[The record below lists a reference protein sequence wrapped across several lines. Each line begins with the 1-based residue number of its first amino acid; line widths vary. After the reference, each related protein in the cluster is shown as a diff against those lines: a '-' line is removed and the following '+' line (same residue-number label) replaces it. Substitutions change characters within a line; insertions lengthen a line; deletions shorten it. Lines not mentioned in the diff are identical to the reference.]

1 MRPGRTTTALPA
13 ATTPLLL
20 LLPLILGRLHVA
32 HAQCPWQRDVPDL
45 QTSCICAYNLGRELS
60 VQCDQVDFSQLLDA
74 MNTHAR
80 LKPVDLLYVNN
91 STISELPDAVFRN
104 LSLHNVQLS
113 SCGIQRIAT
122 GAFKGQESV
131 LRNLNLQDNLLTD
144 VPVEALKVLGKL
156 NLLDLSKNQLSHI
169 PDDAFV
175 GLTKLSTLKLNDNN
189 VTLASNAFRGL
200 EQSLKNI
207 NLKGTKQRKVP
218 ESIRG
223 LKSLAFLDLSQN
235 GIKELP
241 GAGGIRVFDGLDALT
256 ALNLERNLI
265 QSIGETAFAG
275 VRKTLSSLSLLNN
288 LLAEFP
294 IGAVHS
300 LKELRV
306 LDIGFNLLTSLP
318 EAAFRGNPGIT
329 LLALDGNPLS
339 SVPEG
344 AFAHLNAT
352 LRGLSLGGRFLHCDC
367 KLRWVA
373 EWIRNGDLQVT
384 SRERNPQFCGTPPRF
399 RDRGFYSIQPE
410 ELSCPDIADAALR
423 GPVGLADNLKPT
435 LPSSPDSVE
444 YETGTGTGTGT
455 VGTGTAA
462 SAPVTSSVSSSTS
475 TTTPTTTT
483 TTTTAEPTTRRST
496 TRPPTKSTTA
506 ISATTASPVSNP
518 PVNGTGTVQATSITT
533 SSSSSSS
540 SSTSTG
546 HGNGKQ
552 APGWR
557 QGVTN
562 GNGNSGVGGAGG
574 LHKPQRPPLVL
585 GYPPQRGTRIDDA
598 NEVQV
603 KHAFRQDSSVIIQW
617 DSDTAN
623 ILGFRVVYRLFGEKA
638 FKQGP
643 PLESSEREF
652 KIKNVPAQE
661 CIIVCVISLEELHV
675 TPETVPYQQ
684 CREVRTVASQASNM
698 DKITIAASAAIC
710 GTIIV
715 AVIVFI
721 AASRRSR
728 KLQSSQQKSP
738 LPIGGLPVNCCG
750 PTGSPGPLGSI
761 ATLSA
766 FNNHKEWDQVSAY
779 SGRSIPRPRIYP
791 VEQPDDM
798 RSHFSGMPGKVGK
811 SSRSLADGQSQ
822 HSFSNNSHRGYLGSA
837 FPSNLVNSR
846 PELRQSRQSL
856 AAASERMSRA
866 SYAGSIHGGNGGG
879 GGLGGN
885 GGGGGNG
892 LPVSS
897 LMAMSGMVGGG
908 GPASIASSARRSR
921 PRSRSREQLNT
932 THIHNH
938 RPGSRYSQ
946 AGSTHTLNNYCDTSD
961 NWTDH
966 DMDIYM
972 ARNPTTR
979 NGLGHEGRGR
989 GRRQQQQQQQQQ
1001 HQQLQH
1007 QQHQLQQLRNERHQ
1021 QRHRNNQQWEQ
1032 PYQPAQQQHQRL
1044 QYYMPQTER
1053 CTSPPDV
1060 VPRAANFH
1068 NSNTI
1073 STGRNDN
1080 SNSHGSSSS
1089 SSNTTSSSNIA
1100 QQQQAPLAA
1109 MTAALG
1115 DATSAATA
1123 AAASASG
1130 IVVENYFNE
1139 YERQEIIY
1147 HHPTSRRSSS
1157 SNSSSNS
1164 SSSSNSAA
1172 ATRHVPRSNAFRLQL
1187 PAMATTT
1194 TNHILYNISN
1204 KHGATGH
1211 NGIIGN
1217 YKAHTFSDSCNCTC
1231 NCSLSEEE
1239 EISQETAAVTAAA
1252 GEDGEQ
1258 AASSLASTSVSS
1270 IEQVQQGQEVSLSL
1284 NLTLADAAAGADAD
1298 ADAADASADR
1308 AEL

>member
-1 MRPGRTTTALPA
+1 MRLSRTTATTATTTT
-13 ATTPLLL
+13 TTPLLL
-20 LLPLILGRLHVA
+20 LLLWVVQA
-32 HAQCPWQRDVPDL
+32 AAQCPWQRDVPDL

-60 VQCDQVDFSQLLDA
+60 VQCDQVNFEDLLEA
-74 MNTHAR
+74 MNTYAR

-91 STISELPDAVFRN
+91 SSIAELPDAIFSN

-113 SCGIQRIAT
+113 SCGIKRIAE
-122 GAFKGQESV
+122 GAFKGQEAV
-131 LRNLNLQDNLLTD
+131 LRNLNLQDNLLGD
-144 VPVEALKVLGKL
+144 VPVKALQLLGKL
-156 NLLDLSKNQLSHI
+156 NLLDLSKNQLTHI
-169 PDDAFV
+169 PDDAFN
-175 GLTKLSTLKLNDNN
+175 GLSKLSTLKLNDNN
-189 VTLASNAFRGL
+189 VTLSASAFRGL
-200 EQSLKNI
+200 EQSLKNL
-207 NLKGTKQRKVP
+207 NLKGTKQRRVP
-218 ESIRG
+218 ECIRG

-339 SVPEG
+339 TVPEG

-410 ELSCPDIADAALR
+410 ELSCPDIADEALR

-435 LPSSPDSVE
+435 LASSSSPDSVE
-444 YETGTGTGTGT
+444 YETGTGTGP
-455 VGTGTAA
+455 GTGTAA
-462 SAPVTSSVSSSTS
+462 SAPVASSVGSSTTNP
-475 TTTPTTTT
+475 TTTTKTTTT
-483 TTTTAEPTTRRST
+483 TTTTTEEPTTKGSST
-496 TRPPTKSTTA
+496 TRLPAKTTA
-506 ISATTASPVSNP
+506 NVAATTALPTAATNLSA
-518 PVNGTGTVQATSITT
+518 NGTGTVQATTITT

-540 SSTSTG
+540 SSSSV
-546 HGNGKQ
+546 HANSKQ

-557 QGVTN
+557 QGVNNN
-562 GNGNSGVGGAGG
+562 GGP
-574 LHKPQRPPLVL
+574 HKPQRPPLVL

-643 PLESSEREF
+643 PLEASEREF

-728 KLQSSQQKSP
+728 KLQNSQQKSP

-811 SSRSLADGQSQ
+811 S
-822 HSFSNNSHRGYLGSA
+822 
-837 FPSNLVNSR
+837 
-846 PELRQSRQSL
+846 
-856 AAASERMSRA
+856 
-866 SYAGSIHGGNGGG
+866 
-879 GGLGGN
+879 
-885 GGGGGNG
+885 
-892 LPVSS
+892 
-897 LMAMSGMVGGG
+897 
-908 GPASIASSARRSR
+908 
-921 PRSRSREQLNT
+921 
-932 THIHNH
+932 
-938 RPGSRYSQ
+938 RYSQ

-979 NGLGHEGRGR
+979 NGL
-989 GRRQQQQQQQQQ
+989 
-1001 HQQLQH
+1001 
-1007 QQHQLQQLRNERHQ
+1007 
-1021 QRHRNNQQWEQ
+1021 
-1032 PYQPAQQQHQRL
+1032 
-1044 QYYMPQTER
+1044 
-1053 CTSPPDV
+1053 
-1060 VPRAANFH
+1060 VP
-1068 NSNTI
+1068 
-1073 STGRNDN
+1073 
-1080 SNSHGSSSS
+1080 
-1089 SSNTTSSSNIA
+1089 
-1100 QQQQAPLAA
+1100 L
-1109 MTAALG
+1109 
-1115 DATSAATA
+1115 
-1123 AAASASG
+1123 
-1130 IVVENYFNE
+1130 
-1139 YERQEIIY
+1139 
-1147 HHPTSRRSSS
+1147 
-1157 SNSSSNS
+1157 
-1164 SSSSNSAA
+1164 
-1172 ATRHVPRSNAFRLQL
+1172 
-1187 PAMATTT
+1187 
-1194 TNHILYNISN
+1194 
-1204 KHGATGH
+1204 
-1211 NGIIGN
+1211 
-1217 YKAHTFSDSCNCTC
+1217 
-1231 NCSLSEEE
+1231 
-1239 EISQETAAVTAAA
+1239 
-1252 GEDGEQ
+1252 
-1258 AASSLASTSVSS
+1258 
-1270 IEQVQQGQEVSLSL
+1270 
-1284 NLTLADAAAGADAD
+1284 
-1298 ADAADASADR
+1298 
-1308 AEL
+1308 

>member
-1 MRPGRTTTALPA
+1 MANPQKEQLYAGTKMRGSQTTTTA
-13 ATTPLLL
+13 TTTIAPLLL
-20 LLPLILGRLHVA
+20 LLLWVA
-32 HAQCPWQRDVPDL
+32 QAAGQCPWQRDVPDL

-60 VQCDQVDFSQLLDA
+60 VQCDQVNFEDLLGA

-91 STISELPDAVFRN
+91 SSISELPDAIFSN

-113 SCGIQRIAT
+113 SCGIKRIAE
-122 GAFKGQESV
+122 GAFRGQEGV
-131 LRNLNLQDNLLTD
+131 LRNLNLQDNLLSD
-144 VPVEALKVLGKL
+144 VPVKALQLLGKL
-156 NLLDLSKNQLSHI
+156 NLLDLSKNQLTHI
-169 PDDAFV
+169 PDDAFS
-175 GLTKLSTLKLNDNN
+175 GLSKLSTLKLNDNN
-189 VTLASNAFRGL
+189 VTLSAGAFRGL
-200 EQSLKNI
+200 EQSLKNL
-207 NLKGTKQRKVP
+207 NLKGTKQRRVP
-218 ESIRG
+218 ECIRG

-435 LPSSPDSVE
+435 LASSSVDSVE

-455 VGTGTAA
+455 AA
-462 SAPVTSSVSSSTS
+462 SSPVASSVSSSTTTTTS
-475 TTTPTTTT
+475 TTTSTTTT
-483 TTTTAEPTTRRST
+483 EEPTTKRSST
-496 TRPPTKSTTA
+496 TRLPAK
-506 ISATTASPVSNP
+506 TTASVSASTAP
-518 PVNGTGTVQATSITT
+518 PSAATNLSANGTGTVQATTITT

-540 SSTSTG
+540 SAASGVHANS
-546 HGNGKQ
+546 KQ

-557 QGVTN
+557 QGVNNN
-562 GNGNSGVGGAGG
+562 GGP
-574 LHKPQRPPLVL
+574 HKPQRPPLVL

-643 PLESSEREF
+643 PLEASEREF

-728 KLQSSQQKSP
+728 KLQNSQQKSP

-811 SSRSLADGQSQ
+811 SSRSIADGQSQ

-879 GGLGGN
+879 GG
-885 GGGGGNG
+885 GGGMQMGGPGG

-897 LMAMSGMVGGG
+897 LMSMSGMVGGG

-921 PRSRSREQLNT
+921 PRSRSRDQLNA

-946 AGSTHTLNNYCDTSD
+946 SGSTHTLNNYCDTSD

-979 NGLGHEGRGR
+979 NGL
-989 GRRQQQQQQQQQ
+989 
-1001 HQQLQH
+1001 
-1007 QQHQLQQLRNERHQ
+1007 
-1021 QRHRNNQQWEQ
+1021 
-1032 PYQPAQQQHQRL
+1032 
-1044 QYYMPQTER
+1044 
-1053 CTSPPDV
+1053 
-1060 VPRAANFH
+1060 VP
-1068 NSNTI
+1068 
-1073 STGRNDN
+1073 
-1080 SNSHGSSSS
+1080 
-1089 SSNTTSSSNIA
+1089 
-1100 QQQQAPLAA
+1100 L
-1109 MTAALG
+1109 
-1115 DATSAATA
+1115 
-1123 AAASASG
+1123 
-1130 IVVENYFNE
+1130 
-1139 YERQEIIY
+1139 
-1147 HHPTSRRSSS
+1147 
-1157 SNSSSNS
+1157 
-1164 SSSSNSAA
+1164 
-1172 ATRHVPRSNAFRLQL
+1172 
-1187 PAMATTT
+1187 
-1194 TNHILYNISN
+1194 
-1204 KHGATGH
+1204 
-1211 NGIIGN
+1211 
-1217 YKAHTFSDSCNCTC
+1217 
-1231 NCSLSEEE
+1231 
-1239 EISQETAAVTAAA
+1239 
-1252 GEDGEQ
+1252 
-1258 AASSLASTSVSS
+1258 
-1270 IEQVQQGQEVSLSL
+1270 
-1284 NLTLADAAAGADAD
+1284 
-1298 ADAADASADR
+1298 
-1308 AEL
+1308 

>member
-1 MRPGRTTTALPA
+1 MRPGRTTKALPA

-20 LLPLILGRLHVA
+20 LLPLILWRLDLA

-60 VQCDQVDFSQLLDA
+60 VQCDQVDFPQLLDA
-74 MNTHAR
+74 MNSHAR

-91 STISELPDAVFRN
+91 STITELPEAIFSN

-122 GAFKGQESV
+122 GAFRGQESV
-131 LRNLNLQDNLLTD
+131 LRNLNLQDNLLAD

-189 VTLASNAFRGL
+189 VTLAANAFRGL
-200 EQSLKNI
+200 EQSLKNL

-306 LDIGFNLLTSLP
+306 LDIGFNLLTTLP

-435 LPSSPDSVE
+435 LSSSPDSVE
-444 YETGTGTGTGT
+444 YEADTGTGTGT
-455 VGTGTAA
+455 VGTGTAGTGTAA

-483 TTTTAEPTTRRST
+483 TTTTPEPTTKRST
-496 TRPPTKSTTA
+496 TRPPTKSTTTIA
-506 ISATTASPVSNP
+506 ATTAAPTSNLS
-518 PVNGTGTVQATSITT
+518 VNGTGTVQATSITT
-533 SSSSSSS
+533 SSSSSS

-562 GNGNSGVGGAGG
+562 GNGNSAGGTGG

-728 KLQSSQQKSP
+728 KLQNSQQKSP

-811 SSRSLADGQSQ
+811 S
-822 HSFSNNSHRGYLGSA
+822 
-837 FPSNLVNSR
+837 
-846 PELRQSRQSL
+846 
-856 AAASERMSRA
+856 
-866 SYAGSIHGGNGGG
+866 
-879 GGLGGN
+879 
-885 GGGGGNG
+885 
-892 LPVSS
+892 
-897 LMAMSGMVGGG
+897 
-908 GPASIASSARRSR
+908 
-921 PRSRSREQLNT
+921 
-932 THIHNH
+932 
-938 RPGSRYSQ
+938 RYSQ

-979 NGLGHEGRGR
+979 NGL
-989 GRRQQQQQQQQQ
+989 
-1001 HQQLQH
+1001 
-1007 QQHQLQQLRNERHQ
+1007 
-1021 QRHRNNQQWEQ
+1021 
-1032 PYQPAQQQHQRL
+1032 
-1044 QYYMPQTER
+1044 
-1053 CTSPPDV
+1053 
-1060 VPRAANFH
+1060 VP
-1068 NSNTI
+1068 
-1073 STGRNDN
+1073 
-1080 SNSHGSSSS
+1080 
-1089 SSNTTSSSNIA
+1089 
-1100 QQQQAPLAA
+1100 L
-1109 MTAALG
+1109 
-1115 DATSAATA
+1115 
-1123 AAASASG
+1123 
-1130 IVVENYFNE
+1130 
-1139 YERQEIIY
+1139 
-1147 HHPTSRRSSS
+1147 
-1157 SNSSSNS
+1157 
-1164 SSSSNSAA
+1164 
-1172 ATRHVPRSNAFRLQL
+1172 
-1187 PAMATTT
+1187 
-1194 TNHILYNISN
+1194 
-1204 KHGATGH
+1204 
-1211 NGIIGN
+1211 
-1217 YKAHTFSDSCNCTC
+1217 
-1231 NCSLSEEE
+1231 
-1239 EISQETAAVTAAA
+1239 
-1252 GEDGEQ
+1252 
-1258 AASSLASTSVSS
+1258 
-1270 IEQVQQGQEVSLSL
+1270 
-1284 NLTLADAAAGADAD
+1284 
-1298 ADAADASADR
+1298 
-1308 AEL
+1308 

>member
-1 MRPGRTTTALPA
+1 MRPGRTTKAIPA

-20 LLPLILGRLHVA
+20 LLPLILGRVGLA

-60 VQCDQVDFSQLLDA
+60 VQCDQVDFPQLLDA
-74 MNTHAR
+74 MNNHAR

-91 STISELPDAVFRN
+91 STITELPEAIFSN

-131 LRNLNLQDNLLTD
+131 LRNLNLQDNLLAD

-189 VTLASNAFRGL
+189 VTLAANAFRGL
-200 EQSLKNI
+200 EQSLKNL

-306 LDIGFNLLTSLP
+306 LDIGFNLLTTLP

-435 LPSSPDSVE
+435 LSSSPDSVE
-444 YETGTGTGTGT
+444 YETGLGTGTVGTGT

-483 TTTTAEPTTRRST
+483 TTTTPEPTTKRST
-496 TRPPTKSTTA
+496 TRPPTKSTTT
-506 ISATTASPVSNP
+506 ISATTATPTSNLS
-518 PVNGTGTVQATSITT
+518 VNGTGTVQATSITT

-562 GNGNSGVGGAGG
+562 GNGNSAGGTGG

-728 KLQSSQQKSP
+728 KLQNSQQKSP

-866 SYAGSIHGGNGGG
+866 SYAGSIHGGGNGGG
-879 GGLGGN
+879 GGMGGN
-885 GGGGGNG
+885 GGGGGGNG

-979 NGLGHEGRGR
+979 NGL
-989 GRRQQQQQQQQQ
+989 
-1001 HQQLQH
+1001 
-1007 QQHQLQQLRNERHQ
+1007 
-1021 QRHRNNQQWEQ
+1021 
-1032 PYQPAQQQHQRL
+1032 
-1044 QYYMPQTER
+1044 
-1053 CTSPPDV
+1053 
-1060 VPRAANFH
+1060 VP
-1068 NSNTI
+1068 
-1073 STGRNDN
+1073 
-1080 SNSHGSSSS
+1080 
-1089 SSNTTSSSNIA
+1089 
-1100 QQQQAPLAA
+1100 L
-1109 MTAALG
+1109 
-1115 DATSAATA
+1115 
-1123 AAASASG
+1123 
-1130 IVVENYFNE
+1130 
-1139 YERQEIIY
+1139 
-1147 HHPTSRRSSS
+1147 
-1157 SNSSSNS
+1157 
-1164 SSSSNSAA
+1164 
-1172 ATRHVPRSNAFRLQL
+1172 
-1187 PAMATTT
+1187 
-1194 TNHILYNISN
+1194 
-1204 KHGATGH
+1204 
-1211 NGIIGN
+1211 
-1217 YKAHTFSDSCNCTC
+1217 
-1231 NCSLSEEE
+1231 
-1239 EISQETAAVTAAA
+1239 
-1252 GEDGEQ
+1252 
-1258 AASSLASTSVSS
+1258 
-1270 IEQVQQGQEVSLSL
+1270 
-1284 NLTLADAAAGADAD
+1284 
-1298 ADAADASADR
+1298 
-1308 AEL
+1308 

>member
-1 MRPGRTTTALPA
+1 MRRRSTITA
-13 ATTPLLL
+13 ATPINRQQLLPTLHVLLL
-20 LLPLILGRLHVA
+20 LLLTGSSCI

-60 VQCDQVDFSQLLDA
+60 VQCDQVEFPQLLDA
-74 MNTHAR
+74 MNKYAR

-91 STISELPDAVFRN
+91 ATIEELPDDVFSS

-113 SCGIQRIAT
+113 SCGIKHIAS
-122 GAFKGQESV
+122 GAFRGQETV
-131 LRNLNLQDNLLTD
+131 LKNLNLQDNLLSE
-144 VPVEALKVLGKL
+144 VPVEALQVLGKL
-156 NLLDLSKNQLSHI
+156 NLLDLSRNQLSHI
-169 PDDAFV
+169 PDDAFA
-175 GLTKLSTLKLNDNN
+175 GLGKLSTLKLNDNN
-189 VTLASNAFRGL
+189 VTLAAGAFHGL
-200 EQSLKNI
+200 EQSLKNL
-207 NLKGTKQRKVP
+207 NLKGTRQRRVP

-241 GAGGIRVFDGLDALT
+241 GAGGVRVFDGLDALT
-256 ALNLERNLI
+256 ALNMERNLI
-265 QSIGETAFAG
+265 QSIAETAFAG

-306 LDIGFNLLTSLP
+306 LDIGFNLLTTLP
-318 EAAFRGNPGIT
+318 EAAFRGNPSIT

-339 SVPEG
+339 TVPEG

-410 ELSCPDIADAALR
+410 ELSCPEIADAALR

-435 LPSSPDSVE
+435 FATSPDSVE
-444 YETGTGTGTGT
+444 FETGPATGTATGTGTGTGT
-455 VGTGTAA
+455 AA
-462 SAPVTSSVSSSTS
+462 TSVSS
-475 TTTPTTTT
+475 TTPTTTT
-483 TTTTAEPTTRRST
+483 TTQLTTTTTTTTAAPSTSSSTSTTAST
-496 TRPPTKSTTA
+496 TRAPTTKTTK
-506 ISATTASPVSNP
+506 ATALPTVG
-518 PVNGTGTVQATSITT
+518 VNGTGSVQATAITST

-540 SSTSTG
+540 SSSATLHTT
-546 HGNGKQ
+546 NGKQ

-557 QGVTN
+557 QAASAGGGGGV
-562 GNGNSGVGGAGG
+562 GVGGSGTANGSQ
-574 LHKPQRPPLVL
+574 HKPQRPPLVL
-585 GYPPQRGTRIDDA
+585 GYPPQRGTRIDDS

-617 DSDTAN
+617 DSETAN

-643 PLESSEREF
+643 PLEASEREF

-684 CREVRTVASQASNM
+684 CREVRTVSSQTSNM

-728 KLQSSQQKSP
+728 KLQNNQQKSP

-798 RSHFSGMPGKVGK
+798 RSHFSGMPGKVAK
-811 SSRSLADGQSQ
+811 SSRSIADGQSQ

-837 FPSNLVNSR
+837 FPTNLVNSR

-866 SYAGSIHGGNGGG
+866 SYAGSIHGAGGGSGVGGG
-879 GGLGGN
+879 GV
-885 GGGGGNG
+885 
-892 LPVSS
+892 P
-897 LMAMSGMVGGG
+897 GMVGGAGSLMGMSGLVGPG
-908 GPASIASSARRSR
+908 GPASIASSNARRSR
-921 PRSRSREQLNT
+921 PRSRSRDQLNT

-938 RPGSRYSQ
+938 RPGSRYST

-979 NGLGHEGRGR
+979 NGL
-989 GRRQQQQQQQQQ
+989 
-1001 HQQLQH
+1001 
-1007 QQHQLQQLRNERHQ
+1007 
-1021 QRHRNNQQWEQ
+1021 
-1032 PYQPAQQQHQRL
+1032 
-1044 QYYMPQTER
+1044 
-1053 CTSPPDV
+1053 
-1060 VPRAANFH
+1060 VP
-1068 NSNTI
+1068 
-1073 STGRNDN
+1073 
-1080 SNSHGSSSS
+1080 
-1089 SSNTTSSSNIA
+1089 
-1100 QQQQAPLAA
+1100 L
-1109 MTAALG
+1109 
-1115 DATSAATA
+1115 
-1123 AAASASG
+1123 
-1130 IVVENYFNE
+1130 
-1139 YERQEIIY
+1139 
-1147 HHPTSRRSSS
+1147 
-1157 SNSSSNS
+1157 
-1164 SSSSNSAA
+1164 
-1172 ATRHVPRSNAFRLQL
+1172 
-1187 PAMATTT
+1187 
-1194 TNHILYNISN
+1194 
-1204 KHGATGH
+1204 
-1211 NGIIGN
+1211 
-1217 YKAHTFSDSCNCTC
+1217 
-1231 NCSLSEEE
+1231 
-1239 EISQETAAVTAAA
+1239 
-1252 GEDGEQ
+1252 
-1258 AASSLASTSVSS
+1258 
-1270 IEQVQQGQEVSLSL
+1270 
-1284 NLTLADAAAGADAD
+1284 
-1298 ADAADASADR
+1298 
-1308 AEL
+1308 

>member
-1 MRPGRTTTALPA
+1 MRPGRTTKAIPA

-20 LLPLILGRLHVA
+20 LLPLILGRVGLA

-60 VQCDQVDFSQLLDA
+60 VQCDQVDFLQLLDA
-74 MNTHAR
+74 MNSHAR

-91 STISELPDAVFRN
+91 STITELPEAIFSN

-131 LRNLNLQDNLLTD
+131 LRNLNLQDNLLAD

-189 VTLASNAFRGL
+189 VTLAANAFRGL
-200 EQSLKNI
+200 EQSLKNL

-235 GIKELP
+235 GIKKLP

-306 LDIGFNLLTSLP
+306 LDIGFNLLTTLP

-435 LPSSPDSVE
+435 LSSSPDSVE
-444 YETGTGTGTGT
+444 YETGLGTGTVGTGT

-483 TTTTAEPTTRRST
+483 TTTTPEPTTKRST
-496 TRPPTKSTTA
+496 TRPPTKSTTT
-506 ISATTASPVSNP
+506 ISATTATSPTSNLS
-518 PVNGTGTVQATSITT
+518 VNGTGTVQATSITT
-533 SSSSSSS
+533 SSSSSS

-562 GNGNSGVGGAGG
+562 GNGNSAAGTGG

-728 KLQSSQQKSP
+728 KLQNSQQKSP

-811 SSRSLADGQSQ
+811 SS
-822 HSFSNNSHRGYLGSA
+822 A

-866 SYAGSIHGGNGGG
+866 SYAGSIHGGGNGGG
-879 GGLGGN
+879 GGMGGN
-885 GGGGGNG
+885 GGGGGGNG

-897 LMAMSGMVGGG
+897 LMAMGGMVGGG

-979 NGLGHEGRGR
+979 NGL
-989 GRRQQQQQQQQQ
+989 
-1001 HQQLQH
+1001 
-1007 QQHQLQQLRNERHQ
+1007 
-1021 QRHRNNQQWEQ
+1021 
-1032 PYQPAQQQHQRL
+1032 
-1044 QYYMPQTER
+1044 
-1053 CTSPPDV
+1053 
-1060 VPRAANFH
+1060 VP
-1068 NSNTI
+1068 
-1073 STGRNDN
+1073 
-1080 SNSHGSSSS
+1080 
-1089 SSNTTSSSNIA
+1089 
-1100 QQQQAPLAA
+1100 L
-1109 MTAALG
+1109 
-1115 DATSAATA
+1115 
-1123 AAASASG
+1123 
-1130 IVVENYFNE
+1130 
-1139 YERQEIIY
+1139 
-1147 HHPTSRRSSS
+1147 
-1157 SNSSSNS
+1157 
-1164 SSSSNSAA
+1164 
-1172 ATRHVPRSNAFRLQL
+1172 
-1187 PAMATTT
+1187 
-1194 TNHILYNISN
+1194 
-1204 KHGATGH
+1204 
-1211 NGIIGN
+1211 
-1217 YKAHTFSDSCNCTC
+1217 
-1231 NCSLSEEE
+1231 
-1239 EISQETAAVTAAA
+1239 
-1252 GEDGEQ
+1252 
-1258 AASSLASTSVSS
+1258 
-1270 IEQVQQGQEVSLSL
+1270 
-1284 NLTLADAAAGADAD
+1284 
-1298 ADAADASADR
+1298 
-1308 AEL
+1308 